1 MTLFELL
8 KTTQYDQN
16 FFVYVTNIYDQ
27 NILVGEGVRHK
38 LLDEYE
44 NEECFFHLMD
54 EVDQI
59 TIAKDGKSLVVKTK
73 DENYQKNAKE
83 LYDEDYVKH
92 WDSRNPE
99 TRPWRHSAEL
109 EDFKM

>member
-1 MTLFELL
+1 MTLYDLL

-16 FFVYVTNIYDQ
+16 FFVYVTNTYDQ
-27 NILVGEGVRHK
+27 NLLIGEGVRRQ

-44 NEECFFHLMD
+44 NEECFSHLMD
-54 EVDQI
+54 EVDQL
-59 TIAKDGKSLVVKTK
+59 TIAKDGKSFKTK
-73 DENYQKNAKE
+73 DENYQKNVKE

-92 WDSRNPE
+92 WDSRKPE